1 MNIFYFYSNMKK
13 KMRQVTTAGVLCIL
27 FMVLISGGF
36 PCRSFGADS
45 GITVFWIETDTTTKV
60 NYGSEPVKDF
70 YINGGKDD
78 GITKSMVL
86 DVYREKTVPDPNTR
100 KSFEIS
106 VLVGQVKVI
115 SLFKDIAVT
124 RIISLTSSDNTPVI
138 RYRTVMLG
146 DYVVPA
152 GETFNLH
159 TYKVK
164 KALPIKDKKPRL
176 AAPDVLLPSK
186 ILFEFAKS
194 KLKPEAMKAL
204 AVIKKMFSQSKNTDI
219 LIAGHTCSLG
229 TEEYNLELSRKRAQS
244 VADYLI
250 NTIGIPAYHVR
261 TLYYGEKVPI
271 ASNDSEESRIRNR
284 RVAIHFQ
291 PHEEKLTKKL

>member
-1 MNIFYFYSNMKK
+1 
-13 KMRQVTTAGVLCIL
+13 
-27 FMVLISGGF
+27 
-36 PCRSFGADS
+36 
-45 GITVFWIETDTTTKV
+45 
-60 NYGSEPVKDF
+60 
-70 YINGGKDD
+70 
-78 GITKSMVL
+78 
-86 DVYREKTVPDPNTR
+86 
-100 KSFEIS
+100 
-106 VLVGQVKVI
+106 
-115 SLFKDIAVT
+115 
-124 RIISLTSSDNTPVI
+124 
-138 RYRTVMLG
+138 
-146 DYVVPA
+146 
-152 GETFNLH
+152 
-159 TYKVK
+159 
-164 KALPIKDKKPRL
+164 
-176 AAPDVLLPSK
+176 
-186 ILFEFAKS
+186 
-194 KLKPEAMKAL
+194 MKAL